1 MVITLKLDKNVKKSG
16 YQSVYFNLVNGKSST
31 NNQIRKW
38 ITTGL
43 EVSAKQF
50 DLKNF
55 RAKSR
60 HPNQEV
66 INQAISKFKE
76 AKRTCETKFDA
87 GTYTIQ
93 QVINHLSG
101 GSSVDS
107 VDDYIENVIK
117 ETRTYQTYKDYANI
131 LGCFKK
137 HLGYD
142 KNRTISFNEL
152 SNYTLLSKFKRNMVS
167 TRLSPNTINSY
178 FTKIRVV
185 LNDAYLNQYI
195 FEKFTLHKSL
205 RMAKPPSQ
213 PKSCSVEEFVNG
225 LEKCKTLVEVQALG
239 FWLLMFGTRGMY
251 PADIVKIKK
260 SELRDT
266 IGKDSIT
273 KTYSFQDKDINNG
286 EEIEW
291 TETKKNFI
299 DDGLNKLI
307 ESGVN
312 FLIHTRSKNR
322 NRSNVPM
329 VIRLDTTIYRL
340 FIWLKLSAI
349 LTHYNRSEVL
359 GAFDDNLSIFD
370 YNVDSE
376 THQYFW
382 DNLSGHCSKLLGYS
396 FKQARKTFNSQA
408 LKLKVTNDVRQVLLG
423 QKNMTMLQYYDDL
436 SVIEDEVNEAHRGVL
451 KAFEFDSLVNLVVD
465 KMESLDGRISLMS
478 PPYGKYVDML
488 KSNIDWS
495 LIKPPTEPINEDY

>member
-1 MVITLKLDKNVKKSG
+1 MVITLKLNSYVRDNG
-16 YQSVYFNLVNGKSST
+16 FCNVYFNVSNGKSGEI
-31 NNQIRKW
+31 NQVRKR
-38 ITTGL
+38 IYKNL
-43 EVSAKQF
+43 EVNPKQF
-50 DLKNF
+50 DKKNF
-55 RAKSR
+55 RAKPK
-60 HPNQEV
+60 HPNQAI

-76 AKRTCETKFDA
+76 TKRTCETKFDA
-87 GTYTIQ
+87 GQYTIQ
-93 QVINHLSG
+93 QVLNHLSG

-117 ETRTYQTYKDYANI
+117 ETRTYQTYRDYANI
-131 LGCFKK
+131 LRCFKK

-167 TRLSPNTINSY
+167 AGLSPNTINSY

-205 RMAKPPSQ
+205 KMPKPMSQ
-213 PKSCSVEEFVNG
+213 PKTCSVEEFVNG
-225 LEKCKTLVEVQALG
+225 LEKCKTIVEVQALG

-260 SELRDT
+260 SDLRDT
-266 IGKDSIT
+266 FESEYGDEV
-273 KTYSFQDKDINNG
+273 INS
-286 EEIEW
+286 
-291 TETKKNFI
+291 
-299 DDGLNKLI
+299 GLNKLI
-307 ESGVN
+307 STGEN
-312 FLIHTRSKNR
+312 FLVHIRSKNR

-329 VIRLDTTIYRL
+329 IIRVDLNTLKL
-340 FIWLKLSAI
+340 FVNLKLSAI
-349 LTHYNRSEVL
+349 FTHYNRSEVL

-370 YNVDSE
+370 YNVDSK
-376 THQYFW
+376 THEYFW

-396 FKQARKTFNSQA
+396 FKQARKTFNTQA

-436 SVIEDEVNEAHRGVL
+436 SVIEDEVNEAHKSVL
-451 KAFEFDSLVNLVVD
+451 KAFEFEALVNLVVD
-465 KMESLDGRISLMS
+465 KLKSIESRISIML
-478 PPYGKYVDML
+478 PPYDKYVDML
-488 KSNIDWS
+488 KN
-495 LIKPPTEPINEDY
+495 KEEF

>member
-1 MVITLKLDKNVKKSG
+1 MKVRLLSQSQEGNCLNVVLFF
-16 YQSVYFNLVNGKSST
+16 YVVNGKSGT
-31 NNQIRKW
+31 INQIRKKVYV
-38 ITTGL
+38 GL

-55 RAKSR
+55 RAKPR

-76 AKRTCETKFDA
+76 NKRTCETKYEA
-87 GTYTIQ
+87 GSYTIQ
-93 QVINHLSG
+93 QVVNHLSG

-107 VDDYIENVIK
+107 VDDYIQNVIK
-117 ETRTYQTYKDYANI
+117 DTRTYQTYRDYANI
-131 LGCFKK
+131 LACFKK

-167 TRLSPNTINSY
+167 SGLSPNTINSY

-205 RMAKPPSQ
+205 KMPKPMSQ
-213 PKSCSVEEFVNG
+213 PKTCSVEEFVNG

-260 SELRDT
+260 SDLRDT
-266 IGKDSIT
+266 FESEYGD
-273 KTYSFQDKDINNG
+273 DVINS
-286 EEIEW
+286 
-291 TETKKNFI
+291 
-299 DDGLNKLI
+299 GLNKLI
-307 ESGVN
+307 NTGEN
-312 FLIHTRSKNR
+312 FLVHIRSKNR

-329 VIRLDTTIYRL
+329 IIRVDLNTLKL
-340 FIWLKLSAI
+340 FVNLKLSAI

-370 YNVDSE
+370 YNVDSK
-376 THQYFW
+376 THEYFW

-396 FKQARKTFNSQA
+396 FKQARKTFNTQA

-436 SVIEDEVNEAHRGVL
+436 SVIEDEVNEAHKSVL
-451 KAFEFDSLVNLVVD
+451 KAFDFEALVNL
-465 KMESLDGRISLMS
+465 L
-478 PPYGKYVDML
+478 
-488 KSNIDWS
+488 
-495 LIKPPTEPINEDY
+495 

>member
-1 MVITLKLDKNVKKSG
+1 MVITLKLNSYVRDNG
-16 YQSVYFNLVNGKSST
+16 FCNVYFNVSNGKSGEI
-31 NNQIRKW
+31 NQVRKR
-38 ITTGL
+38 IYKNL
-43 EVSAKQF
+43 EVNPKQF
-50 DLKNF
+50 DKKNF
-55 RAKSR
+55 RAKPK
-60 HPNQEV
+60 HPNQAI

-76 AKRTCETKFDA
+76 TKRTCETKFDA
-87 GTYTIQ
+87 GQYTIQ
-93 QVINHLSG
+93 QVLNHLSG

-107 VDDYIENVIK
+107 VDDYIENVIQ
-117 ETRTYQTYKDYANI
+117 ETRTYQTYRDYANI
-131 LGCFKK
+131 LACFKK

-167 TRLSPNTINSY
+167 AGLSPNTINSY

-205 RMAKPPSQ
+205 KMPKPMSQ
-213 PKSCSVEEFVNG
+213 PKTCSVEEFVNG

-260 SELRDT
+260 SDLRDT
-266 IGKDSIT
+266 LKSVYAMQTQDD
-273 KTYSFQDKDINNG
+273 YSNPDI
-286 EEIEW
+286 EV
-291 TETKKNFI
+291 I

-307 ESGVN
+307 MTGEN
-312 FLIHTRSKNR
+312 FLVHTRSKNR

-329 VIRLDTTIYRL
+329 IIRVDLNTLKL
-340 FIWLKLSAI
+340 FVNLKLSAI
-349 LTHYNRSEVL
+349 LTHYNRSDVL

-370 YNVDSE
+370 YNVDSK
-376 THQYFW
+376 THEYFW

-396 FKQARKTFNSQA
+396 FKQARKTFNTQA

-436 SVIEDEVNEAHRGVL
+436 SVIEDEVNEAHKDVL
-451 KAFEFDSLVNLVVD
+451 KAFEFEALVNLIVD
-465 KMESLDGRISLMS
+465 KLKSVDSRISTML
-478 PPYGKYVDML
+478 PPYDKYVDML
-488 KSNIDWS
+488 KN
-495 LIKPPTEPINEDY
+495 KEEF

>member
-1 MVITLKLDKNVKKSG
+1 MYFFVHLGMVITLKLDKNVKKSG
-16 YQSVYFNLVNGKSST
+16 YQSIFFYVVNGKSGT
-31 NNQIRKW
+31 INQIRKKVYV
-38 ITTGL
+38 GL

-55 RAKSR
+55 RAKPR

-76 AKRTCETKFDA
+76 NKRTCETKYEA
-87 GTYTIQ
+87 GSYTIQ
-93 QVINHLSG
+93 QVVNHLSG

-107 VDDYIENVIK
+107 VDDYIQNVIK
-117 ETRTYQTYKDYANI
+117 DTRTYQTYRDYANI
-131 LGCFKK
+131 LACFKK

-142 KNRTISFNEL
+142 KSRTISFNEL

-167 TRLSPNTINSY
+167 SGLSPNTINSY

-205 RMAKPPSQ
+205 KMPKPMSQ
-213 PKSCSVEEFVNG
+213 PKTCSVEEFVNG

-260 SELRDT
+260 SDLRDT
-266 IGKDSIT
+266 FESEYGDEV
-273 KTYSFQDKDINNG
+273 INS
-286 EEIEW
+286 
-291 TETKKNFI
+291 
-299 DDGLNKLI
+299 GLNKLI
-307 ESGVN
+307 STGEN
-312 FLIHTRSKNR
+312 FLVHIRSKNR

-329 VIRLDTTIYRL
+329 IIRVDLNTLKL
-340 FIWLKLSAI
+340 FVNLKLSAI

-370 YNVDSE
+370 YNVDSK
-376 THQYFW
+376 THEYFW

-396 FKQARKTFNSQA
+396 FKQARKTFNTQA

-436 SVIEDEVNEAHRGVL
+436 SVIEDEVNEAHKSVL
-451 KAFEFDSLVNLVVD
+451 KAFEFEALVNLVVSKLEEVD
-465 KMESLDGRISLMS
+465 SRISTML
-478 PPYGKYVDML
+478 PPYDDYIIKL
-488 KSNIDWS
+488 KNKEQFI
-495 LIKPPTEPINEDY
+495 

>member
-1 MVITLKLDKNVKKSG
+1 MVITLKLNSYVRDNG
-16 YQSVYFNLVNGKSST
+16 FCNIYFNVSNGKSGEI
-31 NNQIRKW
+31 NQVRKR
-38 ITTGL
+38 IYKNL
-43 EVSAKQF
+43 EVNPKQF
-50 DLKNF
+50 DKKNF
-55 RAKSR
+55 RAKPK
-60 HPNQEV
+60 HPNQAI

-76 AKRTCETKFDA
+76 TKRTCETKFDA
-87 GTYTIQ
+87 GQYTIQ
-93 QVINHLSG
+93 QVLNHLSG

-117 ETRTYQTYKDYANI
+117 ETRTYQTYRDYANI
-131 LGCFKK
+131 LRCFKK

-167 TRLSPNTINSY
+167 AGLSPNTINSY

-205 RMAKPPSQ
+205 KMPKPMSQ
-213 PKSCSVEEFVNG
+213 PKTCSVEEFVNG

-260 SELRDT
+260 SDLRDT
-266 IGKDSIT
+266 FESEYGDEV
-273 KTYSFQDKDINNG
+273 INS
-286 EEIEW
+286 
-291 TETKKNFI
+291 
-299 DDGLNKLI
+299 GLNKLI
-307 ESGVN
+307 STGEN
-312 FLIHTRSKNR
+312 FLVHTRSKNR

-329 VIRLDTTIYRL
+329 IIRVDLNTLKL
-340 FIWLKLSAI
+340 FVNLKLSAI
-349 LTHYNRSEVL
+349 FTHYNRSEVL
-359 GAFDDNLSIFD
+359 GAFDDNISIFD
-370 YNVDSE
+370 YNVDSK
-376 THQYFW
+376 THEYFW

-396 FKQARKTFNSQA
+396 FKQARKTFNTQA

-436 SVIEDEVNEAHRGVL
+436 SVIEDEVNEAHKSVL
-451 KAFEFDSLVNLVVD
+451 KAFEFEALVNLVVD
-465 KMESLDGRISLMS
+465 KLKSIESRISIML
-478 PPYGKYVDML
+478 PPYDKYVDML
-488 KSNIDWS
+488 KN
-495 LIKPPTEPINEDY
+495 KEEF

>member
-16 YQSVYFNLVNGKSST
+16 YQSIFFYVVNGKSGT
-31 NNQIRKW
+31 INQIRKKVYV
-38 ITTGL
+38 GL

-55 RAKSR
+55 RAKPR

-76 AKRTCETKFDA
+76 NKRTCETKYEA
-87 GTYTIQ
+87 GSYTIQ
-93 QVINHLSG
+93 QVVNHLSG

-107 VDDYIENVIK
+107 VDDYIQNVIK
-117 ETRTYQTYKDYANI
+117 DTRTYQTYRDYANI
-131 LGCFKK
+131 LACFKK

-167 TRLSPNTINSY
+167 SGLSPNTINSY

-205 RMAKPPSQ
+205 KMPKPMSQ
-213 PKSCSVEEFVNG
+213 PKTCSVEEFVNG

-260 SELRDT
+260 SDLRDT
-266 IGKDSIT
+266 FESEYGD
-273 KTYSFQDKDINNG
+273 DVINS
-286 EEIEW
+286 
-291 TETKKNFI
+291 
-299 DDGLNKLI
+299 GLNKLI
-307 ESGVN
+307 NTGEN
-312 FLIHTRSKNR
+312 FLVHIRSKNR

-329 VIRLDTTIYRL
+329 IIRVDLNTLKL
-340 FIWLKLSAI
+340 FVNLKLSAI
-349 LTHYNRSEVL
+349 VTHYNRSEVL

-370 YNVDSE
+370 YNVDSK
-376 THQYFW
+376 THEYFW

-396 FKQARKTFNSQA
+396 FKQARKTFNTQA

-436 SVIEDEVNEAHRGVL
+436 SVIEDEVNEAHKSVL
-451 KAFEFDSLVNLVVD
+451 KAFEFEALVNLVVSKLEEVD
-465 KMESLDGRISLMS
+465 SRISTML
-478 PPYGKYVDML
+478 PPYDDYIIKL
-488 KSNIDWS
+488 KNKEQFI
-495 LIKPPTEPINEDY
+495 

>member
-1 MVITLKLDKNVKKSG
+1 MYFFVHLVMVITLKLDKNVKKSG
-16 YQSVYFNLVNGKSST
+16 YQSIFFYVVNGKSGT
-31 NNQIRKW
+31 INQIRKKVYV
-38 ITTGL
+38 GL

-55 RAKSR
+55 RAKPR

-76 AKRTCETKFDA
+76 NKRTCETKYEA
-87 GTYTIQ
+87 GSYTIQ
-93 QVINHLSG
+93 QVLNHLSG

-107 VDDYIENVIK
+107 VDDYIQNVIK
-117 ETRTYQTYKDYANI
+117 DTRTYQTYRDYANI
-131 LGCFKK
+131 LACFKK

-167 TRLSPNTINSY
+167 SGLSPNTINSY

-205 RMAKPPSQ
+205 KMPKPMSQ
-213 PKSCSVEEFVNG
+213 PKTCSVEEFVNG

-260 SELRDT
+260 SDLRDT
-266 IGKDSIT
+266 IGSDT
-273 KTYSFQDKDINNG
+273 FTETTSFQDKDINNG
-286 EEIEW
+286 DEVVY
-291 TETKKNFI
+291 TSTHQGFI
-299 DDGLNKLI
+299 DDGLNKLVMTG
-307 ESGVN
+307 EN
-312 FLIHTRSKNR
+312 FLVHTRSKNR

-329 VIRLDTTIYRL
+329 IIRVDLNTLKL
-340 FIWLKLSAI
+340 FVNLKLSAI

-370 YNVDSE
+370 YNVDSK
-376 THQYFW
+376 THEYFW

-396 FKQARKTFNSQA
+396 FKQARKTFNTQA

-436 SVIEDEVNEAHRGVL
+436 SVIEDEVNEAHKSVL
-451 KAFEFDSLVNLVVD
+451 KAFEFEALVNLVVSKLEEVD
-465 KMESLDGRISLMS
+465 SRISTML
-478 PPYGKYVDML
+478 PPYDDYIIKL
-488 KSNIDWS
+488 KNKEQFI
-495 LIKPPTEPINEDY
+495 